1 MMWLL
6 LFSLIIH
13 CKVVQPFPVF
23 TFNGTSPTSTPT
35 PSYAYLVNDVD
46 LLNKFILCASMKQAR
61 FDDVG
66 FYVISGKDSDEWL
79 ITQFTKFTNETW
91 LTLWWDESRYWVG
104 KLKNPM
110 LDIWYHICLEFD
122 LKLIAIEA
130 NVNGQ
135 LIGRVQG
142 KDITNKPDKLRIKIG
157 LGYTNKQFQGS
168 VTNIKVLK
176 ELNTSK
182 TLTKPCRQGQ
192 DDIISWSPEN
202 WTLVGSQW
210 SLIED
215 FENQV
220 CVPSNF
226 YDLAI
231 STKMAIYESM
241 DICWHKLNNSII
253 PFEED
258 NNQLSRYVAW
268 HTKITGG
275 ACSYIWTP
283 LTKMETEGSFL
294 NMNNNTK
301 TTIQNW
307 ARGQPNGGKYE
318 KFVLINVA
326 QRALTDSE
334 AEWSSCSSCRISNM
348 LVLQLDGRCEQSVIG
363 MKIWREYVTCLNF
376 RPKVQDFERSVF
388 NRIQWVEEYVYQ
400 VIFQDQTCDCR
411 SFFSGTTRIRN
422 FG

>member
-6 LFSLIIH
+6 IILLVSH
-13 CKVVQPFPVF
+13 CNAAQPFQVF
-23 TFNGTSPTSTPT
+23 TFNGTSSTSTPT

-46 LLNKFILCASMKQAR
+46 LPDKFILCTSVKQAR

-66 FYVISGKDSDEWL
+66 FYVISGKNSGEWL
-79 ITQFTKFTNETW
+79 TTQFTKFTNETW

-122 LKLIAIEA
+122 FKLIAIDA

-142 KDITNKPDKLRIKIG
+142 KNITNKPAKLRIKIG

-176 ELNTSK
+176 ELNTSN
-182 TLTKPCRQGQ
+182 TLTKPCTQGKN
-192 DDIISWSPEN
+192 DIISWSPEN
-202 WTLVGSQW
+202 WTLVGSKW

-215 FENQV
+215 FEEQV

-241 DICWHKLNNSII
+241 NICRHKLNNSII
-253 PFEED
+253 PFEQD
-258 NNQLSRYVAW
+258 NDSFLRYISW

-294 NMNNNTK
+294 NMNDNTK

-318 KFVLINVA
+318 KFVLINVV
-326 QRALTDSE
+326 QKALADSE
-334 AEWSSCSSCRISNM
+334 ADWPSCSSCRISNM
-348 LVLQLDGRCEQSVIG
+348 LLLQLDGRCEQSVIG
-363 MKIWREYVTCLNF
+363 NVRV
-376 RPKVQDFERSVF
+376 
-388 NRIQWVEEYVYQ
+388 
-400 VIFQDQTCDCR
+400 
-411 SFFSGTTRIRN
+411 
-422 FG
+422 

>member
-23 TFNGTSPTSTPT
+23 TFNGTSSTSTPT

-46 LLNKFILCASMKQAR
+46 LPDKFILCTSVKQAR

-66 FYVISGKDSDEWL
+66 FYVISGKDSGEWL
-79 ITQFTKFTNETW
+79 TTQFTKFTNETW

-130 NVNGQ
+130 NVIGQ
-135 LIGRVQG
+135 LIGMVRG
-142 KDITNKPDKLRIKIG
+142 KNITNKPDKLRIKIG
-157 LGYTNKQFQGS
+157 LGYANKQFQGF

-176 ELNTSK
+176 EFNTSN

-215 FENQV
+215 FEDQV
-220 CVPSNF
+220 CVPSDS

-241 DICWHKLNNSII
+241 DICRHKLNNSII
-253 PFEED
+253 PFEQD

-275 ACSYIWTP
+275 TCSYIWTP
-283 LTKMETEGSFL
+283 LTKMESEWSFFDV
-294 NMNNNTK
+294 NNNTK
-301 TTIQNW
+301 ITIQNW

-326 QRALTDSE
+326 QKALTDSE
-334 AEWSSCSSCRISNM
+334 ADWSSCSSCRISNM
-348 LVLQLDGRCEQSVIG
+348 LLLQMDGLCTDSFIGNVRESYLRVLQL
-363 MKIWREYVTCLNF
+363 
-376 RPKVQDFERSVF
+376 
-388 NRIQWVEEYVYQ
+388 
-400 VIFQDQTCDCR
+400 
-411 SFFSGTTRIRN
+411 
-422 FG
+422 